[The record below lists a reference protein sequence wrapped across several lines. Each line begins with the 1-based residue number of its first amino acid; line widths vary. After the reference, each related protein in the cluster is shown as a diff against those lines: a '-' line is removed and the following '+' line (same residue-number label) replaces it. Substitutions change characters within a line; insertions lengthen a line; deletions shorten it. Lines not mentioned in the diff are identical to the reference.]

1 MSQMDDYGRH
11 EVLHMSLFLAQ
22 CIEEQLV
29 DHSQV
34 QANPHWRELAERA
47 NDALL
52 TLYQAIGAPD
62 APTGT

>member
-1 MSQMDDYGRH
+1 MGQLDAYGRH

-22 CIEEQLV
+22 CIEEQLM
-29 DHSQV
+29 DHEQV
-34 QANPHWRELAERA
+34 KGNSRWLVLAERA

-62 APTGT
+62 RPPEG

>member
-1 MSQMDDYGRH
+1 MGQWDAYGRH

-22 CIEEQLV
+22 CIEEQLM
-29 DHSQV
+29 DHEQV
-34 QANPHWRELAERA
+34 KSNPSWLVLAERA

-62 APTGT
+62 RPPEG